1 MNKSLF
7 FEFIDKWFPSLSK
20 IVEKVNEKRNGKLTY
35 LHKEMLRKEY
45 SVDQKWESASVDT
58 TFVAADI
65 VALDSPLPLKKRD
78 AIAAANGKLPKIGM
92 KMRLGEE
99 QINNINLMKARG
111 GSYEQIVN
119 KMVNDTLKCVTGVD
133 ERLEACFLQGL
144 STGITLVTDENN
156 VGAGTRVDFG
166 YKNENKF
173 GVAVAWGQANF
184 TPITD
189 LKKAI
194 TAADGD
200 VSLVMMSRVKY
211 DQMRQSQEAK
221 ELAANNAGI
230 IVLDDSKLPVP
241 LPNAF
246 DAAFKAETGCDIKVV
261 DRKVKIEVDGKVTNM
276 SPWDDKY
283 VILLPSD
290 QVGALVYG
298 TLAEETNPVKQVD
311 YTKANEYT
319 LVSKFSKNDPLEEFT
334 SSQALALPV
343 IENVDQIYQIDTTK
357 VEA

>member
-7 FEFIDKWFPSLSK
+7 FEYIDKWFPSLSK

-35 LHKEMLRKEY
+35 LFKDMLRKEY

-58 TFVAADI
+58 TFVAAD
-65 VALDSPLPLKKRD
+65 VVSLDSPLPLKKRD
-78 AIAAANGKLPKIGM
+78 AIAAASGKLPKIGM

-111 GSYEQIVN
+111 GAYEQIAD
-119 KMVNDTLKCVTGVD
+119 KLTKDALKCVTGVD

-144 STGITLVTDENN
+144 SSGITLVTDENN
-156 VGAGTRVDFG
+156 VGAGIRVNFG
-166 YKNENKF
+166 YKDANKY
-173 GVAVAWGQANF
+173 GVTAVWGTANA
-184 TPITD
+184 TPVSD
-189 LKKAI
+189 LKKVI

-200 VSLVMMSRVKY
+200 VSLIMMSKTKY

-221 ELAANNAGI
+221 ELAANYAGI
-230 IVLDDSKLPVP
+230 LVLENSKLPVP

-246 DAAFKAETGCDIKVV
+246 DAAFKAETGCDIKIV
-261 DRKVKIEVDGKVTNM
+261 DRKVKIEIDGKVTNTN
-276 SPWDDKY
+276 PWDDKFI
-283 VILLPSD
+283 VLLPSD

>member
-7 FEFIDKWFPSLSK
+7 FEFVEKWFPSLSK
-20 IVEKVNEKRNGKLTY
+20 IVEKVNEKRNGKLVY
-35 LHKEMLRKEY
+35 LHKDMLRKEY

-58 TFVAADI
+58 TYVAADI
-65 VALDSPLPLKKRD
+65 VSLDSPLPLKKRD

-92 KMRLGEE
+92 KMKLGEE

-111 GSYEQIVN
+111 GNEAIVT
-119 KMVNDTLKCVTGVD
+119 KLTNDAVRCVTGVD
-133 ERLEACFLQGL
+133 ERLEFCFLQGL

-156 VGAGTRVDFG
+156 VGAGIRVNFG
-166 YKNENKF
+166 YKDENKF
-173 GVAVAWGQANF
+173 GVEVAWGGEGF
-184 TPITD
+184 KPISD
-189 LKKAI
+189 IKKAI
-194 TAADGD
+194 TAANGD
-200 VSLVMMSRVKY
+200 VSLVMMSRTKY

-230 IVLDDSKLPVP
+230 IVLENSILPTP

-246 DAAFKAETGCDIKVV
+246 DAAFRAETGCDIKVV
-261 DRKVKIEVDGKVTNM
+261 DRKVKIEIDGKVTNKN
-276 SPWDDKY
+276 PWDDKY
-283 VILLPSD
+283 VVLLPSD

-334 SSQALALPV
+334 SAQALALTV
-343 IENVDQIYQIDTTK
+343 IENVDQIYQIDTTT
-357 VEA
+357 VQA